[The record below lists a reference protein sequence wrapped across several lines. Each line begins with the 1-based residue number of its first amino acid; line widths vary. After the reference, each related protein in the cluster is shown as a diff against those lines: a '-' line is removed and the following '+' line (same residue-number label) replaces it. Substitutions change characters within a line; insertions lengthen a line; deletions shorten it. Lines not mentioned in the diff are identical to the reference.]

1 MKADTELSG
10 QKKRKEK
17 QYILL
22 KSNLDIQKHKT
33 EFNAHIFVTLGK
45 KRKHF

>member
-10 QKKRKEK
+10 QKKKEK